1 MKYLLIVFIVF
12 LALAPLSHFVP
23 SKRQRLIARL
33 REYAALNGL
42 FVEFRQPPGRSAS
55 AAGGATGARH
65 IYYGKRLP
73 YARSS
78 AAVTRGGWVFEEG
91 TWRPVNWRDPV
102 PDPLSRLPA
111 QAYAATVDEGSCGVY
126 WDEAGGEVEVDL
138 ICSVLEDWAR
148 ELRPAEGDF
157 A

>member
-1 MKYLLIVFIVF
+1 MKYLLIIFIVF

-33 REYAALNGL
+33 REYAAVNGL

-55 AAGGATGARH
+55 AASAGRGAGD

-73 YARSS
+73 YASGS

-91 TWRPVNWRDPV
+91 AWRAVNWRDPV
-102 PDPLSRLPA
+102 PDPLSRLPP

-126 WDEAGGEVEVDL
+126 WDEAGTEAEVDL
-138 ICSVLEDWAR
+138 ICEVLVEWAR

>member
-1 MKYLLIVFIVF
+1 MKYLLIAFIVF
-12 LALAPLSHFVP
+12 VALAPLSHFVP

-33 REYAALNGL
+33 REYAALKGL

-55 AAGGATGARH
+55 AAGTARAVRD

-73 YARSS
+73 YGRAS
-78 AAVTRGGWVFEEG
+78 AAARRGGWVVEEG
-91 TWRPVNWRDPV
+91 AWRAVNWRDPV
-102 PDPLSRLPA
+102 PGPLSRLPS

-126 WDEAGGEVEVDL
+126 WDETGGEVEVDT
-138 ICSVLEDWAR
+138 ICAVLEDWAR